1 MTKKMRNMKIIK
13 DIKLNIDKEEVL
25 RYQGYSRKEIKE
37 PNQNILQITE
47 EEINRGYNIFR
58 HQGIYSLIKITC
70 FTSKGR
76 INLENEFVFRFSKSV
91 INQLK
96 GASHLLIGVV
106 TIGDCLEKKVSEL
119 FSQGEYPRALAL
131 DAVGTVAV
139 EDFSRE
145 VRKLARQE
153 EKEQGFKTSRHFS
166 PGYGGWEVSQQD
178 IIFKSIS
185 ADNIGVRL
193 TEGYMMLPQKSLS
206 WIIGVGKEI
215 ITPSKE
221 DNNCRNCQ
229 SKYCNYKL

>member
-1 MTKKMRNMKIIK
+1 MKIIK
-13 DIKLNIDKEEVL
+13 DIKLNIDRGEVL
-25 RYQGYSRKEIKE
+25 RYQGYSKKKVKK
-37 PNQNILQITE
+37 PNQNILRITE
-47 EEINRGYNIFR
+47 EEINRGYDLFKP
-58 HQGIYSLIKITC
+58 QGIYSLIKIMC
-70 FTSKGR
+70 FTSEGR
-76 INLENEFVFRFSKSV
+76 INLENELVFRFSKSI

-96 GASHLLIGVV
+96 GASHLLVGVV
-106 TIGDCLEKKVSEL
+106 TIGDFLEKKVSEL

-153 EKEQGFKTSRHFS
+153 VKEQGFKTSRHFS

-178 IIFKSIS
+178 IIFKSIP

-193 TEGYMMLPQKSLS
+193 TKGYMMLPQKSLS
-206 WIIGVGKEI
+206 WAIGAGKKIII
-215 ITPSKE
+215 SSKE
-221 DNNCRNCQ
+221 DDNCENCQ